1 MRPARVNIEI
11 GELMLRGFDKV
22 DGKEVGTSLQSE
34 LGRLLA
40 DGDWS
45 PEQVQAASRATL
57 SGGRINVP
65 ADADARGIGRQLAR
79 QIYQGMTG
87 PAPAIASHGPT
98 RAPGT
103 ADRSSEA

>member
-11 GELMLRGFDKV
+11 GELVLRGFDKV
-22 DGKEVGTSLQSE
+22 DGGEVGTSLQSE

-40 DGDWS
+40 DGNWS
-45 PEQVQAASRATL
+45 PEQVQAASRAAL
-57 SGGRINVP
+57 SGGRITLP

-79 QIYQGMTG
+79 QIYQGITG
-87 PAPAIASHGPT
+87 PTPAAASRGPA